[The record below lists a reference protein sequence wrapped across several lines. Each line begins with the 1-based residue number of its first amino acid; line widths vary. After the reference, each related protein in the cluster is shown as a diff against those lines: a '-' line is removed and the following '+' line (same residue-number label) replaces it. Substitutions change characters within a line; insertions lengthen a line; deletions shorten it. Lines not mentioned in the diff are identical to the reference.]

1 VEPKPVGNEPSP
13 VITAINGPVVKI
25 AHAAGLS
32 MNELVAVGPDRLLGE
47 VVELYQEGATIQV
60 FEDTTGLKPHAP
72 VAGLGLPLFVELGP
86 GMIGHIFD
94 GTQRP
99 LLASNGTPHLLPP
112 AGGGREG
119 GKQSTSKDSF
129 INSKENVN
137 SSESTGM
144 SNAFVSRGKAMEAL
158 DRNRPWHFIPCT
170 AAGDTVLP
178 GQIIGKVQET
188 EHLVHPVMIPP
199 DRNGKLLDIVPEGL
213 HTLDEP
219 IAHITDDRG
228 MIHEVRLV
236 HRWPVRTLRPYRQR
250 LAPDE
255 PLFTGQRVVDF
266 FFPLAKGGTAAI
278 PGGFGTGKTITQH
291 QLSKWADADI
301 IVYIGCGE
309 RGNEMAG
316 VLQDFPRLLDPRTGR
331 PLIERTVLIAN
342 TSDMPVA
349 AREASI
355 YTGITIA
362 EYYRDMG
369 YHVALMADSTS
380 RWAEALREIS
390 GRLEEMPAEEGFPA
404 YLASRLAE
412 FYERAG
418 LVVTLNGGR
427 GSVSVIGAVSPPG
440 GDFSEPVTQHTKRFV
455 STFWALDKE
464 LASARYFPAINYL
477 NSYSAYIETVAAWWQ
492 AQSGTDWL
500 DLRNR
505 AMAILKEE
513 TWLQNIIKLIGEDAL
528 PDDQKA
534 IYYGAR
540 LIKEDFLQ
548 QSAFDVIDTYSIAA
562 KQVLMLQL
570 ILQFIDGLREA
581 VRHRIPVYRVMELP
595 VIEEIHRM
603 KSTYRGDDP
612 APFEAIRE
620 RITREITGLLER
632 EG

>member
-1 VEPKPVGNEPSP
+1 MEPKESQTEIAVVS
-13 VITAINGPVVKI
+13 AINGPVVKVK
-25 AHAAGLS
+25 AASGLS
-32 MNELVAVGPDRLLGE
+32 MNELVLIGEEKLLGE
-47 VVELYQEGATIQV
+47 VVELYQNGATIQV
-60 FEDTTGLKPHAP
+60 YEDTTGLEPGTLVH
-72 VAGLGLPLFVELGP
+72 GQGLPLFVELGP
-86 GMIGHIFD
+86 GIVGHIFD

-99 LLASNGTPHLLPP
+99 LSVTF
-112 AGGGREG
+112 
-119 GKQSTSKDSF
+119 QDS
-129 INSKENVN
+129 
-137 SSESTGM
+137 GP
-144 SNAFVSRGKAMEAL
+144 FVTRGKTVAALERNKAWAFTPRVEAGA
-158 DRNRPWHFIPCT
+158 N
-170 AAGDTVLP
+170 VVP
-178 GQIIGKVQET
+178 GQVIGEVNETDHII
-188 EHLVHPVMIPP
+188 HRILVPP
-199 DRNGKLLDIVPEGL
+199 DRRGRLLWVAPEGL
-213 HTLDEP
+213 YTVAER
-219 IAHITDDRG
+219 IALVEDQRG
-228 MIHEVRLV
+228 DQHELQLH
-236 HRWPVRTLRPYRQR
+236 HRWPVRRLRPYRER
-250 LAPDE
+250 IMPYE

-316 VLQDFPRLLDPRTGR
+316 VLEDFPRLLDPRSGR

-418 LVVTLNGGR
+418 AVITLGGER

-477 NSYSAYIETVAAWWQ
+477 SSYSGYVAAVASWWKDK
-492 AQSGTDWL
+492 AGLDWIEMR
-500 DLRNR
+500 DR
-505 AMAILKEE
+505 ALGILKEE
-513 TWLQNIIKLIGEDAL
+513 ARLQNIVKLIGEDAL

-534 IYYGAR
+534 TFHGAR

-548 QSAFDVIDTYSIAA
+548 QSAYDPIDTYSPAG

-570 ILQFIDGLREA
+570 ILKFIEGMREA
-581 VRHRIPVYRVMELP
+581 VSHRIPVYRIMELP
-595 VIEEIHRM
+595 VLDELHRM
-603 KSTYRGDDP
+603 KTTHSGDDP
-612 APFEAIRE
+612 APFQAIEKRLGE
-620 RITREITGLLER
+620 EFEGLLRREIQPARR
-632 EG
+632 ED